1 MHAVTVLAVGDV
13 VVDRPEPETIFAHAA
28 ERLRA
33 ADIVQMDVAHC
44 GGILIAKKIA
54 AMAET
59 KYAQIAPH
67 LYCGPVEAAAN
78 VQLAAS
84 IPNFLVLE
92 SIETFGGFYGA
103 LVKNKI
109 KWENGYVI
117 PSREP
122 GLGIELDEELARAN
136 PYKGKDLHLVPVF
149 DPIHLPD

>member
-1 MHAVTVLAVGDV
+1 MAISRVGGLM
-13 VVDRPEPETIFAHAA
+13 ES
-28 ERLRA
+28 
-33 ADIVQMDVAHC
+33 
-44 GGILIAKKIA
+44 KKIA

-59 KYAQIAPH
+59 HYAQIAPH

-92 SIETFGGFYGA
+92 SIERFDGFYGA
-103 LVKNKI
+103 LIKNKI

-117 PSREP
+117 PSNEP

-136 PYKGKDLHLVPVF
+136 PYTGKDLHLVPVF
-149 DPIHLPD
+149 DPMNLPN